1 MIQLQVNIEYLVSR
15 IYKTI
20 DEKLVY
26 IKKLKFLDI
35 IKLPLDEIK
44 EPGIRSVANSSE
56 QQSLG

>member
-15 IYKTI
+15 FYKTI